1 MPRKLDL
8 CGRRSHREELV
19 QHRSQNMVDFSL
31 CKMIPVHWWNWELGR
46 AHLKAFFLPVQ
57 RSSSCWLHPF
67 LALILIDKRGIF
79 QWDKVFYHT
88 AKVVHKSCETKI
100 LRFLNPPI
108 RSQSD
113 RAAVGCAGNL
123 IHWGP
128 HLPNYISIFQIRLFY
143 CYSKALF
150 TIFSK
155 EALSLR

>member
-8 CGRRSHREELV
+8 CGRRSHREDRRTRCILV
-19 QHRSQNMVDFSL
+19 CVRWSL
-31 CKMIPVHWWNWELGR
+31 SIDETENWAVLIWK
-46 AHLKAFFLPVQ
+46 LFFLPVQ

-88 AKVVHKSCETKI
+88 AKVVRKSCETKI